1 MIHYQ
6 SEHRSC
12 DKRPIMFQDLT
23 PDHHNV
29 PSLLSVPPDHLSQFI
44 INYNVSMPA
53 GQDTAW
59 CEEKNCYSGI
69 NQSEVTILQYDQSE
83 LSFLHLL
90 TNHRVYQGRDEPH
103 QTNQCSGWI
112 QTSFNIQHRLRG
124 HSQRQDAHHLL
135 PTSRQEPIRRQYLH
149 Q

>member
-1 MIHYQ
+1 MTIDLVFFRTLIVSETSDTLVGEEQFHTLQDVEVRTNQRRDHVVINQ
-6 SEHRSC
+6 SEQRSC

-69 NQSEVTILQYDQSE
+69 NQSEVSILQYDQSE
-83 LSFLHLL
+83 LSFLH
-90 TNHRVYQGRDEPH
+90 
-103 QTNQCSGWI
+103 
-112 QTSFNIQHRLRG
+112 
-124 HSQRQDAHHLL
+124 
-135 PTSRQEPIRRQYLH
+135 
-149 Q
+149 

>member
-1 MIHYQ
+1 MSETSDTLVGEEQFHTLQDVEVRTNQNTEVLQLTNQRRDHVVINQ
-6 SEHRSC
+6 SEQRSC

-69 NQSEVTILQYDQSE
+69 NQSGVSILQYDQSE
-83 LSFLHLL
+83 LSFLH
-90 TNHRVYQGRDEPH
+90 
-103 QTNQCSGWI
+103 
-112 QTSFNIQHRLRG
+112 
-124 HSQRQDAHHLL
+124 
-135 PTSRQEPIRRQYLH
+135 
-149 Q
+149 

>member
-1 MIHYQ
+1 MSETSDTLVGEEQFHTLQDVEVRTNQNTEVLQLTNQRKDYVVINQ
-6 SEHRSC
+6 SEKRSC

-69 NQSEVTILQYDQSE
+69 NQSGVTILQYDQSE
-83 LSFLHLL
+83 LSFLH
-90 TNHRVYQGRDEPH
+90 
-103 QTNQCSGWI
+103 
-112 QTSFNIQHRLRG
+112 
-124 HSQRQDAHHLL
+124 
-135 PTSRQEPIRRQYLH
+135 
-149 Q
+149 

>member
-1 MIHYQ
+1 MTIDLVFFRTLIVSETSDTLVGEEQFHTLQDVEVRTNQNTEVLQLTNQRRDPVVINQ
-6 SEHRSC
+6 SEKRSC

-69 NQSEVTILQYDQSE
+69 NQSGVTILLTGQS
-83 LSFLHLL
+83 
-90 TNHRVYQGRDEPH
+90 QGI
-103 QTNQCSGWI
+103 SG
-112 QTSFNIQHRLRG
+112 
-124 HSQRQDAHHLL
+124 
-135 PTSRQEPIRRQYLH
+135 
-149 Q
+149 